1 MGGVI
6 KYSRHILT
14 GHEILLKSFDGP
26 QNIFLCSNFVI
37 LFFKLRE
44 LEHKIS
50 KLDIKEI
57 YERQDTLNKSHPL
70 SRYKTNSGK
79 NKKICLMHFD
89 PDAKVQRF

>member
-1 MGGVI
+1 MWEGGGGFGGWAEGFFLGGVI

-57 YERQDTLNKSHPL
+57 
-70 SRYKTNSGK
+70 
-79 NKKICLMHFD
+79 
-89 PDAKVQRF
+89 